1 VPKEKTMKIR
11 SRLVALT
18 TILTTFSILGLAGI
32 VAAAPDDSQRL
43 RGLGDRVF
51 LVTAELTVDRLG
63 IGLPIGTTLPNCYI
77 FNAEADA
84 DGYNW
89 FESAFPDV
97 KGTWAQDSN
106 GAKTSY
112 GVEASNAVSGDQIT
126 QWGRVTPAR
135 GKGVLQLEADS
146 FVDII
151 PGGPAELEFYSVG
164 EEIHAS
170 EVESKCPTFPMFT
183 FPE

>member
-1 VPKEKTMKIR
+1 MRINFKAIIATI
-11 SRLVALT
+11 SALA
-18 TILTTFSILGLAGI
+18 IIGI
-32 VAAAPDDSQRL
+32 VGTSLAAPEGSQRL

-97 KGTWAQDSN
+97 KGIWAQGSN

-112 GVEASNAVSGDQIT
+112 VVEASNPVTGDQIT

-151 PGGPAELEFYSVG
+151 PGGTAELEFYSVG
-164 EEIHAS
+164 EEIDAS
-170 EVESKCPTFPMFT
+170 EVDSKCPTFPMFT

>member
-1 VPKEKTMKIR
+1 MRIR
-11 SRLVALT
+11 VYLAALT
-18 TILTTFSILGLAGI
+18 TIITTFSILGLAST
-32 VAAAPDDSQRL
+32 VTAAPDDSQRL

-63 IGLPIGTTLPNCYI
+63 IGLPIGTTFPNCYI
-77 FNAEADA
+77 FLAEADA
-84 DGYNW
+84 EGNNW

-112 GVEASNAVSGDQIT
+112 GVEAINSVSGDRIT

-135 GKGVLQLEADS
+135 GKGVLQLVADS

-164 EEIHAS
+164 EQIDAS
-170 EVESKCPTFPMFT
+170 EVDSRCPTYPMFA

>member
-1 VPKEKTMKIR
+1 MKKNLKIII
-11 SRLVALT
+11 T
-18 TILTTFSILGLAGI
+18 TVSTLAIIGM
-32 VAAAPDDSQRL
+32 VGTSWATPDGSQRL

-63 IGLPIGTTLPNCYI
+63 IGLPIGTTFPNCYI
-77 FNAEADA
+77 FNAQADI

-112 GVEASNAVSGDQIT
+112 AVEASNSVSGDQIT
-126 QWGRVTPAR
+126 QWGHVTPAR

-151 PGGPAELEFYSVG
+151 PGGLAELEFYS
-164 EEIHAS
+164 S
-170 EVESKCPTFPMFT
+170 P
-183 FPE
+183 